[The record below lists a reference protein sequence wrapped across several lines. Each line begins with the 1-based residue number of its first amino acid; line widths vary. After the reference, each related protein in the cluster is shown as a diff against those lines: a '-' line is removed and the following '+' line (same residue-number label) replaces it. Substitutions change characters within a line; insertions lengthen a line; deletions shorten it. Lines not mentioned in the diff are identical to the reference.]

1 MKRLVIVVCLCALVG
16 ACRMADGPLP
26 DTKEPETANELGDL
40 GRDVANVLAGDPQG
54 RQDFTDDLLGFADLT
69 AKPAAEAPIRE
80 LASQVL
86 AAAVATKPS
95 EAAAAP
101 LLEQLYVAIAAR
113 QLSEGQI
120 QALEENVQA
129 AASRMGLD
137 DVKARALSAQAG
149 IVQQAVTERHRRWYE
164 VF

>member
-26 DTKEPETANELGDL
+26 DPKEPEAANELGDL

-54 RQDFTDDLLGFADLT
+54 RQDFTEDLLGFADLT
-69 AKPAAEAPIRE
+69 
-80 LASQVL
+80 
-86 AAAVATKPS
+86 TKPS

-101 LLEQLYVAIAAR
+101 LLEQLYVAVSAR

-120 QALEENVQA
+120 KALEENVQA
-129 AASRMGLD
+129 AASGMGLD

>member
-1 MKRLVIVVCLCALVG
+1 M
-16 ACRMADGPLP
+16 
-26 DTKEPETANELGDL
+26 
-40 GRDVANVLAGDPQG
+40 GRFPTPRNRRRPTSWAIWDATSPTCWPAIPRAG
-54 RQDFTDDLLGFADLT
+54 RTSSDDLLGFADLT

-101 LLEQLYVAIAAR
+101 LLEQLYVAISAR

-120 QALEENVQA
+120 KALEENVQA

>member
-1 MKRLVIVVCLCALVG
+1 MNRLVIVVCLCALVG

-26 DTKEPETANELGDL
+26 DPKEPEAANELGDL

-54 RQDFTDDLLGFADLT
+54 RQDFTEDLLGFADLT
-69 AKPAAEAPIRE
+69 TKPAAEAPIRE

-101 LLEQLYVAIAAR
+101 LLEQLYVAISAR

-120 QALEENVQA
+120 KALEENVQA
-129 AASRMGLD
+129 AASGMGLD